1 MTKTENFIET
11 ILKYSESKDYIQA
24 SKEWEL
30 HHCEY
35 IPEGN
40 GVCICGKKNLSKMVV
55 IQNKYNSNTLLVG
68 YTCYR
73 STLKGINCDTEF
85 KRLMYEFKLSRYN
98 VYKIPTYEQIFYNY
112 NYNIINEWELGFLM
126 NIKKY
131 SNYSDRQLEVMGR
144 IFKKFVFKNDLPD
157 EIKSVSYRLDIN
169 RNFDVLFS
177 NDNHEK
183 SIKEYI
189 TRIFDINKLKTRDIL
204 EIEEEYDE
212 ELKNSNNK
220 PKFTFKLNHGT
231 DSSL

>member
-1 MTKTENFIET
+1 
-11 ILKYSESKDYIQA
+11 
-24 SKEWEL
+24 
-30 HHCEY
+30 
-35 IPEGN
+35 
-40 GVCICGKKNLSKMVV
+40 
-55 IQNKYNSNTLLVG
+55 
-68 YTCYR
+68 
-73 STLKGINCDTEF
+73 
-85 KRLMYEFKLSRYN
+85 
-98 VYKIPTYEQIFYNY
+98 
-112 NYNIINEWELGFLM
+112 M

-131 SNYSDRQLEVMGR
+131 SKYSDRQLEVMGR

-157 EIKSVSYRLDIN
+157 EIKSVSYRLDTN
-169 RNFDVLFS
+169 RNFDVLFG

-220 PKFTFKLNHGT
+220 PKFTFKLNLGT